1 MAGIRIDPSL
11 ERKVS
16 ELYSLWARGR
26 ATTTIV
32 TLAPKEAGPLGE
44 ATYHWLPPAFIE
56 FLRLQKFPF
65 SEL

>member
-1 MAGIRIDPSL
+1 MAGIRIDPRL
-11 ERKVS
+11 ERKVG

-26 ATTTIV
+26 ATSTIGR
-32 TLAPKEAGPLGE
+32 LAPKDAGPVAEL
-44 ATYHWLPPAFIE
+44 TYHWLPPAFIE

>member
-11 ERKVS
+11 QREVDQ
-16 ELYSLWARGR
+16 LYSLWAQGR
-26 ATTTIV
+26 ANGTTATP
-32 TLAPKEAGPLGE
+32 APRDARQSGE

-56 FLRLQKFPF
+56 FLRLQKVPF

>member
-11 ERKVS
+11 ERKVD

-26 ATTTIV
+26 ATGTTGR
-32 TLAPKEAGPLGE
+32 LASKQAGPLGE

>member
-11 ERKVS
+11 QREVDQ
-16 ELYSLWARGR
+16 LYSLWAQGR
-26 ATTTIV
+26 ANGTTLTP
-32 TLAPKEAGPLGE
+32 TRKDAGPFGE

>member
-11 ERKVS
+11 EREVDL
-16 ELYSLWARGR
+16 LYSLWAGGR
-26 ATTTIV
+26 ADGTTV
-32 TLAPKEAGPLGE
+32 TLPPKRTGPLGE

-56 FLRLQKFPF
+56 FLHLQKFPF